1 MLHFLFVGA
10 TAADALAI
18 GYRTV
23 LIDDCS
29 RGVDLK
35 DIEKTKNTVTSNNGV
50 IVDSSQ
56 VGLFLTQYRVTY
68 YTRLPCNRFVPS
80 VSS

>member
-1 MLHFLFVGA
+1 MLHSLFVGA

-56 VGLFLTQYRVTY
+56 VSFLTQCRELCISLQNV
-68 YTRLPCNRFVPS
+68 LSLLSLLCLQ
-80 VSS
+80 